1 MVGEYLLD
9 TNLFVA
15 YFNGEQSVI
24 DKIITANEIA
34 LPAVALGELQYGAA
48 ASQRPEENQER
59 IRKLMTW
66 ARLIVCDDVTALHYG
81 RIKFALRLKG
91 TPIPDNDIWIA
102 ATAMQADLPL
112 ISRDEHFRHVE
123 GIRWEIW

>member
-24 DKIITANEIA
+24 DKIIAASEIA

-48 ASQRPEENQER
+48 ASQRPEENRDR

-66 ARLIVCDDVTALHYG
+66 ARLLVCDDATALYYG
-81 RIKFALRLKG
+81 KIKSSLRIKG
-91 TPIPDNDIWIA
+91 TLHP
-102 ATAMQADLPL
+102 
-112 ISRDEHFRHVE
+112 
-123 GIRWEIW
+123 

>member
-1 MVGEYLLD
+1 MMVGEYLLD

-24 DKIITANEIA
+24 DKIIAANEIA

-66 ARLIVCDDVTALHYG
+66 ARLLVCDDVTAL
-81 RIKFALRLKG
+81 
-91 TPIPDNDIWIA
+91 
-102 ATAMQADLPL
+102 
-112 ISRDEHFRHVE
+112 
-123 GIRWEIW
+123 

>member
-48 ASQRPEENQER
+48 ASQRSEENQER

-66 ARLIVCDDVTALHYG
+66 ARLLVCDDVTALHYG
-81 RIKFALRLKG
+81 SIKFALRLKG

-102 ATAMQADLPL
+102 ATTMQADLPL
-112 ISRDEHFRHVE
+112 VSRDEHFRHVE